1 MYLKHTFLTVFTCLL
16 ASVTA
21 TATAADN
28 NSYLHKLQQRA
39 DDSKLWQHP
48 EWLNLGH
55 YRQSKIITDNY
66 SNAVDDEHFF
76 YSDNGKTSPQAEL
89 DATLAAFFSAQ
100 PGGNEHAL
108 CRSPARFNWLKQHL
122 QIDAARLPQPVC
134 SDYIEW
140 RSHIHAESA
149 TLVFPTYQLNSPS
162 SMFGHTLLRLDP
174 AEDENWSD
182 WLSYAVNF
190 GANIN
195 NDDNSLFYAWKGL
208 TGGYP
213 GQFIVMPYYE
223 KIKEYNRIEKRDIWE
238 YRLNLQPFEVELLV
252 THLWELKDINFD
264 YYFFTENCS
273 YRLLELIEVA
283 RPGIELTD
291 EFVITAIPADT
302 IRSVED
308 AGLIESTSFRPSQET
323 VTKQMI
329 TDLPTEDYAVLE
341 TFLEQPLDTQDP
353 AFQALDDARQQA
365 LLGTTY
371 KLLRLRQNRK
381 ARDPET
387 ASKSHLLLAKLS
399 RYPKTPDPLI
409 TPPVKPE
416 TGHLS
421 KRLTLGALERDG
433 HGYTELGMRMS
444 YHSLEDNEAGYMRGA
459 QINIFGM
466 ALRRRNSTGT
476 VYLQS
481 ANFADVF
488 SLSPRSR
495 FFSPLSWR
503 VRGGLERVFSD
514 DDERLVGHVT
524 GGGGLA
530 WSLHEDSM
538 VYSLLTA
545 RLEANSTFTYK
556 VEPALGAAAGGL
568 YHSAI
573 GTGRTEIN
581 AEKFTGGEYR
591 INFSLTQNLVLSRN
605 NALQLKLKREWHND
619 RDFNEVGLSYNFF
632 F

>member
-1 MYLKHTFLTVFTCLL
+1 MHLKYILL
-16 ASVTA
+16 PVIACMLATTA
-21 TATAADN
+21 ADAADN
-28 NSYLHKLQQRA
+28 NAYIRQLQQSA
-39 DDSKLWQHP
+39 SDKGLWQHP

-55 YRQSKIITDNY
+55 YLQSRLVADNY
-66 SNAVDDEHFF
+66 SNAVDDERFF
-76 YSDNGKTSPQAEL
+76 YAASGKTSPQAEL
-89 DATLAAFFSAQ
+89 EATLAAFFSEQQSA
-100 PGGNEHAL
+100 NEHAL
-108 CRSPARFNWLKQHL
+108 CRSPARFNWLSLHL
-122 QIDAARLPQPVC
+122 QIDPERLPEPVC

-140 RSHIHAESA
+140 RSRIHAESV

-190 GANIN
+190 GANIS

-238 YRLNLQPFEVELLV
+238 YRLNLQPAEVELLV

-283 RPGIELTD
+283 RPQVELTD
-291 EFVITAIPADT
+291 EFVVTAIPADT
-302 IRSVED
+302 IRSVID
-308 AGLIESTSFRPSQET
+308 AGLVESTSFRPSQET

-329 TDLPTEDYAVLE
+329 SDLPEEDYALMDM
-341 TFLEQPLDTQDP
+341 FLEQPLDTQEP
-353 AFQALDDARQQA
+353 AFQSMDPARQQA
-365 LLGTTY
+365 LLATSY

-381 ARDPET
+381 ARDPV
-387 ASKSHLLLAKLS
+387 AAGKSYQLLSELS
-399 RYPKTPDPLI
+399 HYPQTPGPVI
-409 TPPVKPE
+409 TPPVRPE
-416 TGHLS
+416 TGHHS
-421 KRLTLGALERDG
+421 KRLTLGALDRDG
-433 HGYTELGMRMS
+433 KGYTELGMRMS
-444 YHSLEDNEAGYMRGA
+444 YHSLEDNDAGYMRGA
-459 QINIFGM
+459 QINIFGVT
-466 ALRRRNSTGT
+466 LRRRNSTGN
-476 VYLQS
+476 VFLQS

-488 SLSPRSR
+488 SLTPRNR
-495 FFSPLSWR
+495 FFTPLSWR
-503 VRGGLERVFSD
+503 IRGGVERVFSD
-514 DDERLVGHVT
+514 DKDRLVGHVT
-524 GGGGLA
+524 GGGGFA
-530 WSLHEDSM
+530 WSILEDAT
-538 VYSLLTA
+538 VYSLMTG
-545 RLEANSTFTYK
+545 RLEANSTFTHK

-568 YHSAI
+568 YHSTI

-591 INFSLTQNLVLSRN
+591 INFSLTQNLVLSRD
-605 NALQLKLKREWHND
+605 NALQIKFKHEWHNEK
-619 RDFNEVGLSYNFF
+619 DFNEIGLSYNFF

>member
-1 MYLKHTFLTVFTCLL
+1 MYLKYTFLTVFTCLL
-16 ASVTA
+16 ASA
-21 TATAADN
+21 TALAADN
-28 NSYLHKLQQRA
+28 SSYIHKLQQRA
-39 DDSKLWQHP
+39 DDSNLWQHR

-89 DATLAAFFSAQ
+89 DATLAAFFSEQ

-108 CRSPARFNWLKQHL
+108 CRSPARFNWLNQHL

-238 YRLNLQPFEVELLV
+238 YRLNLQPSEVELLV

-556 VEPALGAAAGGL
+556 LEPALGAAAGGL

-605 NALQLKLKREWHND
+605 NALQLKFKREWHND

>member
-1 MYLKHTFLTVFTCLL
+1 MYLKYILL
-16 ASVTA
+16 PVIACMLA
-21 TATAADN
+21 TTAADATD
-28 NSYLHKLQQRA
+28 NSAYIRQLQKIA
-39 DDSKLWQHP
+39 SDKGLWQHP

-55 YRQSKIITDNY
+55 YRQSRLIADNY
-66 SNAVDDEHFF
+66 SNAVDDERFF
-76 YSDNGKTSPQAEL
+76 YAASGKTSPQAEL
-89 DATLAAFFSAQ
+89 EATLAAFFSEQ
-100 PGGNEHAL
+100 LSGNEHAL
-108 CRSPARFNWLKQHL
+108 CRSPARYNWLSLHL
-122 QIDAARLPQPVC
+122 QIDPERLPEPVC

-140 RSHIHAESA
+140 RSRIHAESV

-190 GANIN
+190 GANIS

-238 YRLNLQPFEVELLV
+238 YQLNLEPAEVELLV
-252 THLWELKDINFD
+252 THLWELKDVNFD

-283 RPGIELTD
+283 RPQIELTD
-291 EFVITAIPADT
+291 EFVVTAIPADT
-302 IRSVED
+302 IRTVKD
-308 AGLIESTSFRPSQET
+308 AGLVESTSFRPSQET
-323 VTKQMI
+323 VTKHMI
-329 TDLPTEDYAVLE
+329 SELSEEDYALLDK
-341 TFLEQPLDTQDP
+341 FLEQPLDTQDP
-353 AFQALDDARQQA
+353 AFQSMDPARQQA
-365 LLGTTY
+365 LLAASY

-381 ARDPET
+381 ARDPVA
-387 ASKSHLLLAKLS
+387 ASKSYQLLLELS
-399 RYPKTPDPLI
+399 HYPKTPGPVI
-409 TPPVKPE
+409 TPPVRPE
-416 TGHLS
+416 TGHHS
-421 KRLTLGALERDG
+421 KRLTLGALDRDG
-433 HGYTELGMRMS
+433 KGYTELGMRMS
-444 YHSLEDNEAGYMRGA
+444 YHSLEDNDAGYMRGA
-459 QINIFGM
+459 QINIIGVT
-466 ALRRRNSTGT
+466 LRRRNSTGN
-476 VYLQS
+476 VFLQS

-488 SLSPRSR
+488 SLTPRSR
-495 FFSPLSWR
+495 FFTPLSWR
-503 VRGGLERVFSD
+503 VRGGVERVFSD
-514 DDERLVGHVT
+514 DKDRLVGHVT
-524 GGGGLA
+524 GGGGFA
-530 WSLHEDSM
+530 WSLLEDGT
-538 VYSLLTA
+538 VYSLVTG
-545 RLEANSTFTYK
+545 RLEANSTFTHK

-605 NALQLKLKREWHND
+605 NALQIKFKHEWHND
-619 RDFNEVGLSYNFF
+619 KDFNEIGLSYNFF